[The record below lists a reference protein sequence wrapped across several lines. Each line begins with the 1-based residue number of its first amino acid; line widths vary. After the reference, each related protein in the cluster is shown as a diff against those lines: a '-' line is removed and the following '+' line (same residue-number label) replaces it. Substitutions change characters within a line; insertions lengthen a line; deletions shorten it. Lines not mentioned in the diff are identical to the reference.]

1 MGSFGDIQAVIY
13 CRVSSSKQVRE
24 GHGLEGQ
31 EKRCYD
37 YAVSK
42 GYSVVDVFREE
53 GISGAVTNRP
63 AMRRLLEF
71 LEENHESIVVIID
84 DIKRL
89 ARNVEGHFELRAEI
103 CSRKG
108 VIESPSHKFEE
119 TPIGKFVES
128 IFASAAEFE
137 RNENKVQVRNR
148 MQARLELG
156 FWTFNN
162 PVGYKYS
169 DTAPQGKI
177 LIPDEPS
184 ATVIQ
189 KAFVK
194 FATNE
199 LLTQASVRDF
209 LLRNGLMNSK
219 GHTMNVWLEGVKR
232 ILKNPIYAGYIEY
245 PEWGVSR
252 RIGQHEPL
260 VSKEIFE
267 DVNKKLLNKR
277 KVFRTGIEH
286 DFPLRGFILCSGC
299 GRLMTGSWSKG
310 RNRKFPYYRCS
321 NSNSCSVKPKS
332 VGKDAVESNFLD
344 FLNTVNLDSRI
355 VKLATRITEEVY
367 KKKFLEHAA
376 AVSEERSKLENI
388 HAEIKKHIEKVISCT
403 SPAVIAGIE
412 AKVEELMAEAKG
424 LELIIER
431 GKGLPANLHESLQRV
446 MDFIEKPSRYW
457 VEGGLRQKHLVQSL
471 LFVDAIEYSKE
482 SGFGT
487 ANFSLPFRL
496 LKETSGSNSNLVET
510 AGVEPASVSP
520 LPSALH
526 A

>member
-1 MGSFGDIQAVIY
+1 MGSFGNTQAVIY

-37 YAVSK
+37 YAISK
-42 GYSVVDVFREE
+42 GYSVVRIFREE

-71 LEENHESIVVIID
+71 LEEKNESIVVIID

-89 ARNVEGHFELRAEI
+89 ARNVEGHFELRAQI

-156 FWTFNN
+156 FWVFNN
-162 PVGYKYS
+162 PVGYKFS
-169 DTAPQGKI
+169 DNTPQGKI
-177 LIPDEPS
+177 LVPDEPS

-189 KAFVK
+189 QAFVK

-199 LLTQASVRDF
+199 LLTQTSVQEF
-209 LLRNGLMNSK
+209 FLRNRLKNSK
-219 GHTMNVWLEGVKR
+219 GHKMDVWLEGVKR
-232 ILKNPIYAGYIEY
+232 VLKNPIYAGYIEY
-245 PEWGVSR
+245 PKWGVSR
-252 RIGQHEPL
+252 RDGQHEPL
-260 VSKEIFE
+260 ISKEIFE
-267 DVNKKLLNKR
+267 DVNEKLLNKR
-277 KVFRTGIEH
+277 KVFRAGMEH

-299 GRLMTGSWSKG
+299 GRPMTGSWSKG
-310 RNRKFPYYRCS
+310 RSKKFPYYRCN
-321 NSNSCSVKPKS
+321 NSKSCQVKPKS
-332 VGKDAVESNFLD
+332 VNRDRVEAEFLSL
-344 FLNTVNLDSRI
+344 LNTINLDARVI
-355 VKLATRITEEVY
+355 KLATRITEEVY
-367 KKKFLEHAA
+367 KEKSLEHVSK
-376 AVSEERSKLENI
+376 VSEERNKVENI
-388 HAEIKKHIEKVISCT
+388 RSEINKHIEKIINCSNPT
-403 SPAVIAGIE
+403 VIAGIE
-412 AKVEELMAEAKG
+412 AKVEELTVEATG
-424 LELIIER
+424 LEQIINR
-431 GKGLPANLHESLQRV
+431 GNELPVNLNASLERV
-446 MDFIEKPSRYW
+446 MGFIEKPSRYW
-457 VEGGLRQKHLVQSL
+457 LEGNLKQKHLVQSL
-471 LFVDAIEYSKE
+471 MFTDAIEYSKE

-487 ANFSLPFRL
+487 ANFSLPFKL
-496 LKETSGSNSNLVET
+496 LQEINGSNSNLVEA
-510 AGVEPASVSP
+510 AGIEPASACP
-520 LPSALH
+520 LPAALH